1 MKDVLEYCVGGDQK
15 RYSAGELLL
24 REGERSGQLYILLE
38 GQIEVVRGETVVASI
53 VEPGAMF
60 GEMSILLDQN
70 HSANVRAATATTAY
84 VVNDAASF
92 LRDRPQLVFLIAQLL
107 ARRLFMAT
115 TYLADVKKQYAGQG
129 NHLAMVADLLQSMIN
144 LPSSDVS
151 PGSDL
156 QSDPRI

>member
-1 MKDVLEYCVGGDQK
+1 MKDVLEYCVGGDRK
-15 RYSAGELLL
+15 RYAAGELLL

-144 LPSSDVS
+144 LPPPEIS

-156 QSDPRI
+156 KSDPRI